1 MNTEPPSIHPTQQL
15 RTPAGEPV
23 EIDLDMVPLIRSL
36 WALDLTTLGCCQD
49 NGEYARAR
57 REMFP
62 RGEPTGHSGFID
74 YHLGW
79 AWLKMPIADTTRLT
93 EILLG
98 TSFRDAVAVR
108 WQRGSWRLDIPF
120 VYDGSSGMGPAAA
133 VQVHF
138 PREQIQELS
147 ATLSAARN
155 TDSRDHGGVRR
166 CQGGLAPSGNGWFG
180 SSRLRQTLGGP
191 AFDGAG

>member
-1 MNTEPPSIHPTQQL
+1 MATEPPSIHPTQQL

-93 EILLG
+93 EALLT
-98 TSFRDAVAVR
+98 TSFRDAITVR

-120 VYDGSSGMGPAAA
+120 VYDVNSGMGPAAA
-133 VQVHF
+133 VQIHF

-147 ATLSAARN
+147 S
-155 TDSRDHGGVRR
+155 
-166 CQGGLAPSGNGWFG
+166 
-180 SSRLRQTLGGP
+180 TLGGLMLSVEN
-191 AFDGAG
+191 

>member
-1 MNTEPPSIHPTQQL
+1 VVTEAPNIHPTRRL

-49 NGEYARAR
+49 TGDYARAR
-57 REMFP
+57 RAMLP
-62 RGEPTGHSGFID
+62 HGESTGHSGFID

-93 EILLG
+93 EILLA
-98 TSFRDAVAVR
+98 TSFHDAIAIR

-120 VYDGSSGMGPAAA
+120 VYDVNSGMGPATA
-133 VQVHF
+133 VQIHF
-138 PREQIQELS
+138 PREQIPELS
-147 ATLSAARN
+147 SILSGFMVSVEN
-155 TDSRDHGGVRR
+155 
-166 CQGGLAPSGNGWFG
+166 
-180 SSRLRQTLGGP
+180 
-191 AFDGAG
+191 

>member
-1 MNTEPPSIHPTQQL
+1 MATEPPSIHPTQQL

-79 AWLKMPIADTTRLT
+79 AWLKMPIADTARLT
-93 EILLG
+93 EILLA
-98 TSFRDAVAVR
+98 TSFRDAIAVR

-120 VYDGSSGMGPAAA
+120 VYDVNRGMGPAAA
-133 VQVHF
+133 VQIHF
-138 PREQIQELS
+138 PREQIQGLS
-147 ATLSAARN
+147 STLS
-155 TDSRDHGGVRR
+155 
-166 CQGGLAPSGNGWFG
+166 GLMLSVEN
-180 SSRLRQTLGGP
+180 
-191 AFDGAG
+191 

>member
-1 MNTEPPSIHPTQQL
+1 VATEPPSIHPTQQL
-15 RTPAGEPV
+15 RTPAGGPV
-23 EIDLDMVPLIRSL
+23 EIDLEMVPLIRSL

-62 RGEPTGHSGFID
+62 HGEPTGHSGFID

-93 EILLG
+93 GFLLA
-98 TSFRDAVAVR
+98 TSFRDATAVR
-108 WQRGSWRLDIPF
+108 WQRDSWRLDIPF
-120 VYDGSSGMGPAAA
+120 VYDVNSGMGSATA

-147 ATLSAARN
+147 STLSAARN
-155 TDSRDHGGVRR
+155 TDSRDHDGGQR
-166 CQGGLAPSGNGWFG
+166 CQGG
-180 SSRLRQTLGGP
+180 T
-191 AFDGAG
+191 

>member
-1 MNTEPPSIHPTQQL
+1 MATEAPGIHPTQQL
-15 RTPAGEPV
+15 CTPAGVPV
-23 EIDLDMVPLIRSL
+23 EIDLEMVPLIRSL

-49 NGEYARAR
+49 SGEYARAR

-62 RGEPTGHSGFID
+62 RSEPTGQSGFVD

-93 EILLG
+93 EVILV

-120 VYDGSSGMGPAAA
+120 VYHVNSGMGPAAA
-133 VQVHF
+133 VQIHF

-147 ATLSAARN
+147 S
-155 TDSRDHGGVRR
+155 
-166 CQGGLAPSGNGWFG
+166 
-180 SSRLRQTLGGP
+180 TLGSLMLSVEN
-191 AFDGAG
+191 